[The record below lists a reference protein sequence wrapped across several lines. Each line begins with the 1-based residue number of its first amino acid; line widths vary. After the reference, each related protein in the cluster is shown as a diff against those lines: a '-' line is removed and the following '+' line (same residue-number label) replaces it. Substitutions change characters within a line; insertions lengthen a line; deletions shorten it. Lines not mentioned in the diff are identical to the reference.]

1 MPLDQKRDSAMHDV
15 YDPPPAPEIDW
26 EGPGREPLIVSRGDL
41 ACLIALCLLL
51 FLASAAFWRSEPIVA
66 VIAAGAGSLI
76 VMESWLTALGSFH
89 RRPPLSLRARWTV
102 FLAAL
107 LPWIVGVA
115 AAVAFLLALF
125 WASDR
130 FLLI

>member
-1 MPLDQKRDSAMHDV
+1 MHDV

-26 EGPGREPLIVSRGDL
+26 EGPRAEPLIVSRGDL
-41 ACLIALCLLL
+41 VCLASLCLLL
-51 FLASAAFWRSEPIVA
+51 FFASAAFWRSEPVVA

-76 VMESWLTALGSFH
+76 VLESWLTALGSIH
-89 RRPPLSLRARWTV
+89 RRPPMGLKARWTV

-107 LPWIVGVA
+107 VPWLVGVS

-130 FLLI
+130 FSLS